1 MCEMCCE
8 YKRHKR
14 HMCEICCEYTE
25 KKLIINC
32 INCNIDICNIC
43 FQRYFEQQESINKN
57 CMNCKL
63 QFHQSYL
70 KSILPIS
77 FIKNNFEKVLFKE
90 EELLLPHTQKEANII
105 LKINNLTIQINASII
120 DSNTLYKKIKTY
132 DKLIKNINYTL
143 INIKDKNE
151 LIELTNIKNNIISL
165 SNRKTTYDKYTTILY
180 NLDSITNER
189 KQLLNLKKKK
199 TYAILFKCTNIDCN
213 GYIDDDM
220 TCSQCDKIYCDK
232 CREII
237 CKDHICKKETIQ
249 NVDYLKDNA
258 KTCPKCWTSI
268 LKTDGC
274 DHMYCTN
281 CETSFSWNT
290 GDIIKGYIINPEYF
304 KNLRNKGLPIPRNPD
319 DINCFTTPFKYYE
332 AFAIFK
338 LKTLTLNLD
347 YELYYELI
355 TIYDRIIQKISMLE
369 MHNNTNLNIKKNL
382 RIKYI
387 NKLISEKNFKNNLFK
402 LYMLEKNK
410 ESIHDVLITYRE
422 TLNYILYK
430 MIIVSNSI
438 KIDDIFNEYIKSS
451 YDNLDII
458 VKFIKKEY
466 NKNIYNIEKESF
478 IKMNIIKFL
487 I

>member
-1 MCEMCCE
+1 MCKICCNICCKNKE
-8 YKRHKR
+8 KKNIIV
-14 HMCEICCEYTE
+14 CISCNIEICN
-25 KKLIINC
+25 L
-32 INCNIDICNIC
+32 C

-63 QFHQSYL
+63 QFHPSYL

-105 LKINNLTIQINASII
+105 LKINNLTIQINSAIV
-120 DSNTLYKKIKTY
+120 DSNTLNKKIKTY
-132 DKLIKNINYTL
+132 DKLSKNINYTL
-143 INIKDKNE
+143 IHIKDKSE
-151 LIELTNIKNNIISL
+151 LIELTDIKNKISRL
-165 SNRKTTYDKYTTILY
+165 SNRKETYDKYTELLY
-180 NLDSITNER
+180 NLNLITNER
-189 KQLLNLKKKK
+189 SKLINIKKKK
-199 TYAILFKCTNIDCN
+199 TYAIQFKCTNIDCN

-220 TCSQCDKIYCDK
+220 TCSQCDKVHCDQ
-232 CREII
+232 CQEII
-237 CKDHICKKETIQ
+237 TKNHTCKKETIE
-249 NVDYLKDNA
+249 NIEYLKNNA
-258 KTCPKCWTSI
+258 KNCPKCWTNI

-281 CETSFSWNT
+281 CETSFSWKT
-290 GDIIKGYIINPEYF
+290 GQIIKGYIINPEYF
-304 KNLRNKGLPIPRNPD
+304 KNLRDKGLPIPRNPD
-319 DINCFTTPFKYYE
+319 DINCFTTPLKYYE
-332 AFAIFK
+332 AFVVFK
-338 LKTLTLNLD
+338 YKTIALNLD
-347 YELYYELI
+347 YELYHELI
-355 TIYDRIIQKISMLE
+355 TIYNKIIQKISMLE
-369 MHNNTNLNIKKNL
+369 MQNDTNLNIKKNL

-387 NKLISEKNFKNNLFK
+387 NELITERNFKNNLFK
-402 LYMLEKNK
+402 LYMIEKNK

-438 KIDDIFNEYIKSS
+438 KIGDIFNEYIKSS

-458 VKFIKKEY
+458 VKFIKEEY
-466 NKNIYNIEKESF
+466 NKNICNIEKDSF